1 MSALNELVLR
11 GSVALTT
18 TPTPMPAYE
27 GDPNLITPGVL
38 GFVAIFLV
46 AAATVFL
53 LLDMNRRIRRTKYR
67 IEVQE
72 RLEEERHEEQRL
84 ADDRRDGGAGT
95 RGASIE

>member
-1 MSALNELVLR
+1 MNALTELALR

-27 GDPNLITPGVL
+27 GDPNLITPGVF

-46 AAATVFL
+46 ALATVFL

-67 IEVQE
+67 VEVRE
-72 RLEEERHEEQRL
+72 RLEEERR
-84 ADDRRDGGAGT
+84 GGSAENSG
-95 RGASIE
+95 SPLE